1 MLRFGQVPRKV
12 EKTHNSLLHLP
23 FPFILMNDAPRCHD
37 RDRVQSGAGTG
48 YDALQQK
55 RGRSYLNG

>member
-48 YDALQQK
+48 YDALQQ
-55 RGRSYLNG
+55 